1 MILYPGFHGGI
12 RLCER
17 ENFIIFFF
25 PRVPSWCCGVYIGVW
40 TQFLDRCASD
50 QKKESYNATHRTA
63 NIWYFIGLTL
73 IWKENELSHLL
84 QCIHF
89 LIFCRRQ
96 LRQLQFFSDQSRN
109 NVAPSVCRPD
119 DDNDV
124 CVHYYTGAIS
134 GYFCFYNDIMMP
146 CFNGMASCGVTTM
159 LSKCSSLSPKLLTLN
174 EFLSL
179 QSLSRFVS
187 YFCH

>member
-1 MILYPGFHGGI
+1 M
-12 RLCER
+12 C
-17 ENFIIFFF
+17 
-25 PRVPSWCCGVYIGVW
+25 VW
-40 TQFLDRCASD
+40 S
-50 QKKESYNATHRTA
+50 EIRTA
-63 NIWYFIGLTL
+63 NRWYFIGLTL

-134 GYFCFYNDIMMP
+134 GYFCFYNNIMMP

-159 LSKCSSLSPKLLTLN
+159 LSKLQMLPQATDFKWVLVIRVSVPICLLLLPLR
-174 EFLSL
+174 FLKWDIT
-179 QSLSRFVS
+179 VDWDT
-187 YFCH
+187 HWD